1 MIIYMKKSYKKRSR
15 KRSTKKRARRARRR
29 TRKAGEYSKLAKD
42 LLRSKTQRKIGIAR
56 QSRPVREFMQ
66 RKPFDS
72 PDADLVDGLTVDLK
86 RAQGQAVGMASKRK
100 EALAAHRE
108 AKRRKTEP
116 HPQAVKMTGTFTLG
130 KRKRGGKRKRKT
142 RRRRRRH
149 R

>member
-42 LLRSKTQRKIGIAR
+42 LLKSKTDRKIALATKSEPLRNYFQERGLN
-56 QSRPVREFMQ
+56 
-66 RKPFDS
+66 D
-72 PDADLVDGLTVDLK
+72 PDADLADKVAVDVK

-100 EALAAHRE
+100 EALEAHRA
-108 AKRRKTEP
+108 AKRRKIDP
-116 HPQAVKMTGTFTLG
+116 YPKGIKMTG

-142 RRRRRRH
+142 RRRRRR
-149 R
+149 RR

>member
-15 KRSTKKRARRARRR
+15 KRSTKKRARRR

-42 LLRSKTQRKIGIAR
+42 LLRSKTERKIGLAR
-56 QSRPVREFMQ
+56 QSRPIREFMQ
-66 RKPFDS
+66 KKPFDS

-86 RAQGQAVGMASKRK
+86 RAQGQAVGMAAKRK

-108 AKRRKTEP
+108 AKRRKIDPYPES
-116 HPQAVKMTGTFTLG
+116 VKMTG

-142 RRRRRRH
+142 RRRRRR
-149 R
+149 RR

>member
-42 LLRSKTQRKIGIAR
+42 LLRSKTERKIGLAR
-56 QSRPVREFMQ
+56 QSRPIREFMQ

-86 RAQGQAVGMASKRK
+86 RAQGQAVGMAAKRK

-108 AKRRKTEP
+108 AKRRKIEP
-116 HPQAVKMTGTFTLG
+116 HPQSVKMTG

-142 RRRRRRH
+142 RRRRRR
-149 R
+149 RR

>member
-1 MIIYMKKSYKKRSR
+1 MKKSYKKRSR

-42 LLRSKTQRKIGIAR
+42 LLRSKTERKIGLAR
-56 QSRPVREFMQ
+56 QSRPIREFMQ

-86 RAQGQAVGMASKRK
+86 RAQGQAVGMAAKRK
-100 EALAAHRE
+100 EALEAHRA
-108 AKRRKTEP
+108 AKRIKINP
-116 HPQAVKMTGTFTLG
+116 YPQSVKMTG